1 MVPVRQGEVER
12 ADQHVVCGAE
22 KIAGKEEEAL
32 LQMAPEVEDEVGR
45 IPDNGEEVLVQ
56 MVPGLEDEVERI
68 PDKEREVLI

>member
-1 MVPVRQGEVER
+1 
-12 ADQHVVCGAE
+12 
-22 KIAGKEEEAL
+22 
-32 LQMAPEVEDEVGR
+32 MAPEVEDEVGR